1 MNETQESEVLYN
13 ELYNS
18 ATSKKKQT
26 SIFNIKKAC
35 NALAT
40 KQNKITPAS
49 IGKYCEKAWGT
60 PREQSIRNNKNYVG
74 YISKREEERP
84 KNIVLVD
91 NEAPIIVKDQAA
103 QAVIDIL
110 QNEIKELRKS
120 LSNLK
125 KGMRQIA
132 PIDIDKFITDNLKGD
147 TNLQDIIKEPSVI
160 GSPQN
165 SVECQ
170 IQIEEIIEALN
181 KHFLQKY
188 HQVTLVYKNDVIY
201 NNDTG
206 AVYWKT
212 PKN

>member
-1 MNETQESEVLYN
+1 MNETQESEALYN

-60 PREQSIRNNKNYVG
+60 PREQSIRNNKNYVR

-84 KNIVLVD
+84 KSLVVVD
-91 NEAPIIVKDQAA
+91 SEAPIIVKDQAA

-110 QNEIKELRKS
+110 QNEIKGLNMA

-147 TNLQDIIKEPSVI
+147 INFQDIIKEPSTIETV
-160 GSPQN
+160 QN
-165 SVECQ
+165 TVKCQ
-170 IQIEEIIEALN
+170 ILIKEIVETLN
-181 KHFLQKY
+181 KHLLEKY
-188 HQVTLVYKNDVIY
+188 CQVSIDFKNDVIF
-201 NNDTG
+201 NKDTG
-206 AVYWKT
+206 ATYWEA
-212 PKN
+212 PKD